1 MEFWQY
7 LVDAFTW
14 PAWLLVLIPAP
25 VAMVAGYRNA
35 YAERLPSAL
44 LWGGWAGLVVVLP
57 VTLIEGLFVDA
68 AGLGRSA
75 LVGATGGL
83 AVGAV
88 AAISAWIAGLYL
100 DFSLY
105 RAPHLRES
113 LQWFWRYRVRR
124 HGR

>member
-7 LVDAFTW
+7 LVDAFAW

-25 VAMVAGYRNA
+25 VATVAGYRNA
-35 YAERLPSAL
+35 YAERLPAAL
-44 LWGGWAGLVVVLP
+44 GYGGWAGLVVVLP

-68 AGLGRSA
+68 VGLGRSA

-83 AVGAV
+83 AVGVV
-88 AAISAWIAGLYL
+88 AAISAWIAGLFF

-105 RAPHLRES
+105 RAPHLWDG

-124 HGR
+124 GGR